1 MPNKKEYQATA
12 NLNKRR
18 NRRFQAQYDLP
29 DEDTIRLPTLAEI
42 KDALSCVR
50 GSTEGILRLAAIM
63 DDVSLYHSPRLTS
76 DNDFS
81 GHTNGI
87 RNYLAQDGYLINRY
101 ATLMRFKK
109 LGRAIREKANILN
122 SSDLLWGLMPKCPF
136 DDEESNIDWQ
146 SIRKLFASFEGMNF
160 KQILQKII
168 KERIS
173 YES

>member
-1 MPNKKEYQATA
+1 MPNAKKYRQTA
-12 NLNKRR
+12 NRNKRR

-29 DEDTIRLPTLAEI
+29 DEDTIILPTLAEI

-87 RNYLAQDGYLINRY
+87 RNYLAQDGYLISRY
-101 ATLMRFKK
+101 VTLMRFKK
-109 LGRAIREKANILN
+109 LGRTLREKFDILP
-122 SSDLLWGLMPKCPF
+122 SSDLLWGFLPKCPF
-136 DDEESNIDWQ
+136 SDEESIRDWQ
-146 SIRKLFASFEGMNF
+146 SIREFFASFKGMNF
-160 KQILQKII
+160 KQIKNKLGGK
-168 KERIS
+168 
-173 YES
+173 